1 MIRSY
6 KTMKLKILQLTLQ
19 GTIIGLYF
27 TNMFNY
33 YDNENKV
40 LVSGFK
46 AIITNQYYYI
56 GNIMILAVLLAAVFQ
71 FVFLVISFFNLEYYK
86 RKDDLLV
93 TIINIEIVV
102 GLLMVT
108 FLGIHLEWLGIL
120 VIAIIILSTLIKHK
134 FKT

>member
-1 MIRSY
+1 
-6 KTMKLKILQLTLQ
+6 
-19 GTIIGLYF
+19 
-27 TNMFNY
+27 MFNY

>member
-1 MIRSY
+1 
-6 KTMKLKILQLTLQ
+6 MKLKILQLTLQ